1 MFRLNGEW
9 DIISMAKKRVRNF
22 KLSRSLG
29 LRIFM
34 IICAVGIIPGVILR
48 SILLNSYE
56 TRAISVKVSEI
67 QNQCTIL
74 ANHLVT
80 YGYLNDQTSE
90 VVNAELEQFSSL
102 YDGRIMIIDS
112 DLKIIKDT
120 YSISQGKIMISEEIL
135 KCFDKTS
142 ISKHDKKNQ
151 YIEFTTPITNASS
164 GDVIGVIL
172 TSVSTDNIAET
183 IKIMGR
189 RAYLFEIM
197 VAVVTLCFSVFITVF
212 LLKPFRA
219 VNTAIIQV
227 EEGFTEEKISVP
239 VYNETLAISDSFNR
253 LMEKMNTLEAS
264 RQEFVANVSHE
275 LKTPI
280 TSMKVLADSL
290 LSKEDVPVELY
301 REFMNDISV
310 EIDREDKIIND
321 LLSLVKL
328 DRATSDLMNISVVD
342 VNKMLEDIL
351 KRVRP
356 IADKAKVDLILES
369 IRPVSAEIDEIKLS
383 LAIMNV
389 IENAI
394 KYNRENGWV
403 KVTVDADHQFFTVV
417 VADSGIG
424 IPEESLAHIYER
436 FYRVDKSH
444 SREIG
449 GTGLGLAITRNAILM
464 HDGAIKVE
472 STEGVGTSFTIKV
485 PKTHKTSTAVKSA
498 QKPVKARFKW
508 RLPKMTVMLIML
520 MFVTGCSSKTKVL
533 DGSFLAFYPG
543 KEGDRVA
550 AIGIELNADDTE
562 GMIEEVFKVLR
573 SQPADYDLRPA
584 LSEDVEVIST
594 SLKDGVL
601 LVDFGAGYYKTT
613 GREEILRRA
622 AIVRTLD
629 QIEGVNEISFT
640 VEGAAI
646 NDSKGVPIGVM
657 TSDMFIDN
665 AGDEI
670 NSYERTK
677 LKLYFAD
684 AEGTGLV
691 ETSQTVAYNS
701 NISMEKLVC
710 EHIISGPLSEGA
722 GPVTDPDVRIMA
734 VTTKDGICY
743 VNLSKEFLTK
753 QGKLTDEVVLYS
765 FVNSLTELPNVN
777 KVQFMID
784 SETEISFGDHS
795 YLNAPFERNL
805 ELVDSK

>member
-9 DIISMAKKRVRNF
+9 DTISMVKERIGNF
-22 KLSRSLG
+22 KLFRSLS
-29 LRIFM
+29 LRIFL
-34 IICAVGIIPGVILR
+34 IVCAVGIIPGVILR

-80 YGYLNDQTSE
+80 YGYLIDQTSE

-102 YDGRIMIIDS
+102 YDGRIMVIDS

-135 KCFDKTS
+135 KCFDKNS

-151 YIEFTTPITNASS
+151 YIEFTTPITDLES

-189 RAYLFEIM
+189 QAYIFEII
-197 VAVVTLCFSVFITVF
+197 VAVVTLCFSVFVTVY
-212 LLKPFRA
+212 LLKPFRE

-239 VYNETLAISDSFNR
+239 VYNETRAISESFNR
-253 LMEKMNTLEAS
+253 LMEKMNTLETS

-290 LSKEDVPVELY
+290 ISQEDVPVEIY
-301 REFMNDISV
+301 RDFMEDISR

-328 DRATSDLMNISVVD
+328 DRSTSDLMNISVVD
-342 VNKMLEDIL
+342 INLMLENIL

-389 IENAI
+389 IENGI
-394 KYNRENGWV
+394 KYNKENGWV
-403 KVTVDADHQFFTVV
+403 KVTVDSDHQFFTVV
-417 VADSGIG
+417 VSDSGVG
-424 IPEESLAHIYER
+424 IPEDSLAHIYER

-464 HDGAIKVE
+464 HDGAIRVE
-472 STEGVGTSFTIKV
+472 STEGVGTSFTIKI
-485 PKTHKTSTAVKSA
+485 PKTHKTNGAVKDE
-498 QKPVKARFKW
+498 
-508 RLPKMTVMLIML
+508 
-520 MFVTGCSSKTKVL
+520 KTEE
-533 DGSFLAFYPG
+533 
-543 KEGDRVA
+543 KE
-550 AIGIELNADDTE
+550 
-562 GMIEEVFKVLR
+562 
-573 SQPADYDLRPA
+573 
-584 LSEDVEVIST
+584 
-594 SLKDGVL
+594 
-601 LVDFGAGYYKTT
+601 
-613 GREEILRRA
+613 
-622 AIVRTLD
+622 
-629 QIEGVNEISFT
+629 
-640 VEGAAI
+640 
-646 NDSKGVPIGVM
+646 
-657 TSDMFIDN
+657 
-665 AGDEI
+665 
-670 NSYERTK
+670 TK
-677 LKLYFAD
+677 
-684 AEGTGLV
+684 
-691 ETSQTVAYNS
+691 
-701 NISMEKLVC
+701 
-710 EHIISGPLSEGA
+710 
-722 GPVTDPDVRIMA
+722 
-734 VTTKDGICY
+734 
-743 VNLSKEFLTK
+743 
-753 QGKLTDEVVLYS
+753 
-765 FVNSLTELPNVN
+765 
-777 KVQFMID
+777 
-784 SETEISFGDHS
+784 
-795 YLNAPFERNL
+795 
-805 ELVDSK
+805 

>member
-1 MFRLNGEW
+1 MTPNMFRQSGEL
-9 DIISMAKKRVRNF
+9 DIISMVKGHIRNF
-22 KLSRSLG
+22 KLFKSLG

-56 TRAISVKVSEI
+56 TRAIAVKESEI

-80 YGYLNDQTSE
+80 YGYLVDQSSD

-135 KCFDKTS
+135 KCFDKAS
-142 ISKHDKKNQ
+142 ISKHDKRNQ
-151 YIEFTTPITNASS
+151 YIEFTTPITDIGSN
-164 GDVIGVIL
+164 DVIGVIL

-183 IKIMGR
+183 IKIMSR
-189 RAYLFEIM
+189 QAYLFEIM
-197 VAVVTLCFSVFITVF
+197 VAVVTLCFSAFVTVF

-239 VYNETLAISDSFNR
+239 VYNETRAISESFNR
-253 LMEKMNTLEAS
+253 LMDKMNTLETS

-290 LSKEDVPVELY
+290 ISQEDVPVEIY
-301 REFMNDISV
+301 REFMNDISA

-328 DRATSDLMNISVVD
+328 NRTTSDLMNISVVD
-342 VNKMLEDIL
+342 INRMLEDIL

-394 KYNRENGWV
+394 KYNKENGWI
-403 KVTVDADHQFFTVV
+403 KVTLDADHQFFTVV
-417 VADSGIG
+417 VSDSGIG
-424 IPEESLAHIYER
+424 IPEDSLAHIYER

-449 GTGLGLAITRNAILM
+449 GTGLGLAITKNAILM

-472 STEGVGTSFTIKV
+472 STENVGTSFTIKV
-485 PKTHKTSTAVKSA
+485 PKTHKVNSTPNTA
-498 QKPVKARFKW
+498 QKQKKDRFRWHLPGGYRRVKVVKNEAVDKDDE
-508 RLPKMTVMLIML
+508 T
-520 MFVTGCSSKTKVL
+520 
-533 DGSFLAFYPG
+533 
-543 KEGDRVA
+543 
-550 AIGIELNADDTE
+550 AD
-562 GMIEEVFKVLR
+562 
-573 SQPADYDLRPA
+573 
-584 LSEDVEVIST
+584 
-594 SLKDGVL
+594 KD
-601 LVDFGAGYYKTT
+601 K
-613 GREEILRRA
+613 
-622 AIVRTLD
+622 
-629 QIEGVNEISFT
+629 
-640 VEGAAI
+640 
-646 NDSKGVPIGVM
+646 
-657 TSDMFIDN
+657 
-665 AGDEI
+665 
-670 NSYERTK
+670 
-677 LKLYFAD
+677 
-684 AEGTGLV
+684 
-691 ETSQTVAYNS
+691 
-701 NISMEKLVC
+701 
-710 EHIISGPLSEGA
+710 
-722 GPVTDPDVRIMA
+722 
-734 VTTKDGICY
+734 
-743 VNLSKEFLTK
+743 
-753 QGKLTDEVVLYS
+753 
-765 FVNSLTELPNVN
+765 
-777 KVQFMID
+777 
-784 SETEISFGDHS
+784 
-795 YLNAPFERNL
+795 
-805 ELVDSK
+805 